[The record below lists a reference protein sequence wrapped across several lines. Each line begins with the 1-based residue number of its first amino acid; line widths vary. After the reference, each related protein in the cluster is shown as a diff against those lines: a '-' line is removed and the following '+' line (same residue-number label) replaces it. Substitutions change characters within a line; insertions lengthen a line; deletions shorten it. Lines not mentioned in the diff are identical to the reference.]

1 MSTAQKASQGILT
14 PKDRKKI
21 ISSIKKLVADR
32 HINVS
37 NPNQDYGPW
46 LALVDQRTPDLLN
59 VEGAAFE
66 VAVSEL
72 LKELGSSHTAFFHQR
87 RDSIPAPYS
96 INATLRAIDGPEGK
110 RWMFVDVIVDGVAF
124 QAGIR
129 PGELLLS
136 IDSDPIIPPKSA
148 NFRIGGNHR
157 VGIGSFNGDKREV
170 AIGVP
175 NRAAKDRP
183 PMIEPRSLSHR
194 FIAPDVGY
202 VRVATF
208 PGAVGQNFAKGLDDA
223 IRELKVRG
231 IQRLIVDIRG
241 NIGGGLGSLRL
252 MSYLC
257 PGRLEIGYS
266 LTRRRLRNGYRKE
279 GLTRI
284 GKIPATK
291 AELLMMA
298 VRFKVFQ
305 KDRSMVL
312 VTEGLGPQPFHGRIV
327 ILINEHTHSAA
338 EMVASFAK
346 QNRLATLVGTRTAG
360 EVLGG
365 ANFKLAGGYILRM
378 PVAGWYT
385 WQGDCIEGKG
395 VEPDVTVENIPETL
409 ASGTD
414 TQFEKAIKIVN
425 SLGVWW
431 SADHKLH
438 AR

>member
-1 MSTAQKASQGILT
+1 MSPEHDTSNHLPT
-14 PKDRKKI
+14 PKDRAKI
-21 ISSIKKLVADR
+21 MSSIKRLVSER

-46 LALVDQRTPDLLN
+46 LALVDRKTPDLLN
-59 VEGAAFE
+59 VEATGFE
-66 VAVSEL
+66 AGISEL

-96 INATLRAIDGPEGK
+96 INATLRAVDSPHGK
-110 RWMFVDVIVDGVAF
+110 HWMFVDVIEDGVAF

-129 PGELLLS
+129 PGEFLLS
-136 IDSDPIIPPKSA
+136 IDSEPIVPPKSA
-148 NFRIGGNHR
+148 NFRIGGNHL
-157 VGIGSFNGDKREV
+157 VQLGGFNGSKREV
-170 AIGVP
+170 TIAVP

-183 PMIEPRSLSHR
+183 PMIEPRSLSYRVLPEHT
-194 FIAPDVGY
+194 GY
-202 VRVATF
+202 IRVATF
-208 PGAVGQNFAKGLDDA
+208 PGAVGLDFARGLDNVMRNFKDQ
-223 IRELKVRG
+223 G
-231 IQRLIVDIRG
+231 IQRLIVDLRG

-257 PGRLEIGYS
+257 PGKLEIGYS
-266 LTRRRLRNGYRKE
+266 LTRQRLRKGYCKE

-291 AELLMMA
+291 AQLLMMA
-298 VRFKVFQ
+298 LRFRVFQ
-305 KDRSMVL
+305 RDRSMIL

-327 ILINEHTHSAA
+327 ILINEYTHSAA

-346 QNRLATLVGTRTAG
+346 QNRLATIVGTRTAG

-385 WQGDCIEGKG
+385 WQGQCIEGRG
-395 VEPDVTVENIPETL
+395 VEPDVSIENSPERL
-409 ASGTD
+409 AEGLD
-414 TQFEKAIKIVN
+414 AQLEKALEVAR
-425 SLGVWW
+425 SL
-431 SADHKLH
+431 
-438 AR
+438 

>member
-1 MSTAQKASQGILT
+1 MSTT
-14 PKDRKKI
+14 PKSSQQTLKERTKLI
-21 ISSIKKLVADR
+21 ASIKKLVPER

-46 LALVDQRTPDLLN
+46 LALVAERTPHLMSMDIPAFEAGMGELLN
-59 VEGAAFE
+59 
-66 VAVSEL
+66 
-72 LKELGSSHTAFFHQR
+72 KLGSSHTAFFHQR

-96 INATLRAIDGPEGK
+96 ISATLRAVDSPQGK
-110 RWMFVDVIVDGVAF
+110 RWMFVDVIEDGVAF
-124 QAGIR
+124 QAGIQ

-136 IDSDPIIPPKSA
+136 IDSQPVLPPKSA

-157 VGIGSFNGDKREV
+157 VEIGGFNGSKREV
-170 AIGVP
+170 AISVP
-175 NRAAKDRP
+175 NRAAKDRA
-183 PMIEPRSLSHR
+183 PMIEPRSLSHK
-194 FIAPDVGY
+194 FLAPDIGY
-202 VRVATF
+202 IRVATF
-208 PGAVGQNFAKGLDDA
+208 PGAVGQSFAKDLDDA
-223 IRELKVRG
+223 IRELEVRG

-257 PGRLEIGYS
+257 PGKVEIGYS
-266 LTRRRLRNGYRKE
+266 LTRRKLRNGYHKE
-279 GLTRI
+279 TLTHI

-298 VRFKVFQ
+298 IRFKVFQ
-305 KDRSMVL
+305 RDRSMVL

-327 ILINEHTHSAA
+327 LLINEHTHSAA

-385 WQGDCIEGKG
+385 WQGDCIESKG
-395 VEPDVTVENIPETL
+395 VEPDVPIDNSPESL
-409 ASGTD
+409 GSRVD
-414 TQFEKAIKIVN
+414 SQFEKAVETVKAI
-425 SLGVWW
+425 
-431 SADHKLH
+431 
-438 AR
+438 

>member
-1 MSTAQKASQGILT
+1 MSTTQQTPT
-14 PKDRKKI
+14 PKERTKI
-21 ISSIKKLVADR
+21 IASIKKLVPER

-37 NPNQDYGPW
+37 NPNQDYRPW
-46 LALVDQRTPDLLN
+46 LTLVDERTQHLLN
-59 VEGAAFE
+59 MDTPAFE
-66 VAVSEL
+66 AGVGEL

-96 INATLRAIDGPEGK
+96 INATLRAVDSPHGK
-110 RWMFVDVIVDGVAF
+110 RWMFVDVIEDGVAF

-129 PGELLLS
+129 PGEFLLS
-136 IDSDPIIPPKSA
+136 IDSQPILPPKSA

-157 VGIGSFNGDKREV
+157 VEVGSLKGSKREI

-175 NRAAKDRP
+175 DRASKDRP
-183 PMIEPRSLSHR
+183 PMIEPRSLSHK
-194 FIAPDVGY
+194 FLAPDIGY
-202 VRVATF
+202 IRVATF
-208 PGAVGQNFAKGLDDA
+208 PGAVGQSFAKALDDA
-223 IRELKVRG
+223 IQELKIRG
-231 IQRLIVDIRG
+231 VQRLVLDLRG

-252 MSYLC
+252 MSYLFA
-257 PGRLEIGYS
+257 GKMEIGYS

-279 GLTRI
+279 SLTRI

-305 KDRSMVL
+305 LDRSMTL

-385 WQGDCIEGKG
+385 WEGDCIEGKG
-395 VEPDVTVENIPETL
+395 VLPDVPVENTSESL
-409 ASGTD
+409 ARDTD
-414 TQFEKAIKIVN
+414 RQLGKALEVLKA
-425 SLGVWW
+425 L
-431 SADHKLH
+431 
-438 AR
+438 